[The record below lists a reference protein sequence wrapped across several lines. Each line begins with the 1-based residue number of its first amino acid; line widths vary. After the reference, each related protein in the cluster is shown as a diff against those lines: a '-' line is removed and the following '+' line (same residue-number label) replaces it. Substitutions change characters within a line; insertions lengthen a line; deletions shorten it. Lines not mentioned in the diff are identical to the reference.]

1 MDSLY
6 ALSFTFIPSNR
17 QFLIQNLGGLFRQ
30 LVLGLIAGLAAI
42 ASGLFAFGTANSV
55 TGIAS
60 AFRYQCPDYFGI
72 ELGCFL

>member
-1 MDSLY
+1 
-6 ALSFTFIPSNR
+6 
-17 QFLIQNLGGLFRQ
+17 